1 MIYMANNRKV
11 LQISSKHRTR
21 AEKAQREYEESLVQ
35 SDGIDL
41 DDVSASQFVNTTAR
55 KEYGRVLKRLREEV
69 GMVGNLNKSD
79 LLNYANS
86 YGRYMDLV
94 KEVRKKDFTY
104 IIETRSGPKPNPLI
118 KMMDEARRDMA
129 ESSRRLGMTLDGQ
142 LKAAHVKASKEEE
155 ELKRVFGD
163 F

>member
-1 MIYMANNRKV
+1 
-11 LQISSKHRTR
+11 
-21 AEKAQREYEESLVQ
+21 
-35 SDGIDL
+35 
-41 DDVSASQFVNTTAR
+41 
-55 KEYGRVLKRLREEV
+55 
-69 GMVGNLNKSD
+69 MVGNLNKSD

-104 IIETRSGPKPNPLI
+104 IVQTRGGPKPNPLV

-142 LKAAHVKASKEEE
+142 LKAAHAKVSQEEE
-155 ELKRVFGD
+155 DLKKVFGD

>member
-1 MIYMANNRKV
+1 MSFASNVSVSQVRYSTFW
-11 LQISSKHRTR
+11 SSLSS
-21 AEKAQREYEESLVQ
+21 EKKPEILIQ
-35 SDGIDL
+35 SDGSDL
-41 DDVSASQFVNTTAR
+41 DDVSASQFVNATAR
-55 KEYGRVLKRLREEV
+55 KEYDRALKRLREEV
-69 GMVGNLNKSD
+69 GIVGNLNKSD

-104 IIETRSGPKPNPLI
+104 IVQTRSGPKPNPLV

-142 LKAAHVKASKEEE
+142 LKAAQVKVSKEEE
-155 ELKRVFGD
+155 ELKKVFGE